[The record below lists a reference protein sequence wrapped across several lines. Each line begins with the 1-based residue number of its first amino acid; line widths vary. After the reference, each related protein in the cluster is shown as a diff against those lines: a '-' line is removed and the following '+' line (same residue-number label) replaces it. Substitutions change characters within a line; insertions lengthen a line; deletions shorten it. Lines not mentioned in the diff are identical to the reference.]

1 LAVDARD
8 VDLAVEPPRDGPD
21 ARVLLSLSD
30 DSLHVIFANL
40 PLPAV
45 AAFAGVCKHTA
56 TLSCAENLWQR
67 LMQARWPGV
76 APAEDGRWRVLH
88 RERAML
94 PRWQYL
100 WSCMD
105 AIEQLLA
112 DRAPAWPAKFAGHLI
127 RMGAGP
133 VPHGAAAY
141 DAWGERVRGALA
153 PMALRELVRWLSQL
167 SQGLDIYYDVQEQ
180 GAPRGAQHQA
190 LSGALLSA
198 LRGLSG
204 LWQLM
209 AGNTLHQL
217 SGGQQVLGTTRLPFH
232 RSWDAAGLP
241 EAMRKLEGDLDSLWY
256 EGFQVCAACTLRLYI
271 RQRGSVCMHTRSAY
285 TAYRP
290 VLVRGLQVSVAPAL
304 RPPGTPRSHAWWFY
318 TPSGWM
324 GERC

>member
-1 LAVDARD
+1 MPSLRPTSDAPPRRLGFAVDAPRDVDLAVDARD

-180 GAPRGAQHQA
+180 VHHVYTHYGYTYYGYNYCGVQEQVAAARCNARCNARRTRPSLPSARGRARRAARSIRHSPAPCSVRCVGCRG
-190 LSGALLSA
+190 
-198 LRGLSG
+198 
-204 LWQLM
+204 
-209 AGNTLHQL
+209 
-217 SGGQQVLGTTRLPFH
+217 
-232 RSWDAAGLP
+232 
-241 EAMRKLEGDLDSLWY
+241 
-256 EGFQVCAACTLRLYI
+256 C
-271 RQRGSVCMHTRSAY
+271 GS
-285 TAYRP
+285 
-290 VLVRGLQVSVAPAL
+290 
-304 RPPGTPRSHAWWFY
+304 
-318 TPSGWM
+318 
-324 GERC
+324 